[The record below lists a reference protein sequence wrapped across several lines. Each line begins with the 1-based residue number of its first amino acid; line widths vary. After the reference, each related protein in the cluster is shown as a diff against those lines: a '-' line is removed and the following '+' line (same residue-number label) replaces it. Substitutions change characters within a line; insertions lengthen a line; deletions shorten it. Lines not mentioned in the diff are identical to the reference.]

1 MNTEIHV
8 GEIYVHH
15 KGNYVKVLAKCK
27 HTETSENM
35 IAYIHV
41 YNARKGN
48 TDPNLLFTK
57 SDDDTIWVRPESMW
71 FDEVKPGVTRFTKF
85 NKEK

>member
-1 MNTEIHV
+1 
-8 GEIYVHH
+8 
-15 KGNYVKVLAKCK
+15 
-27 HTETSENM
+27 M
-35 IAYIHV
+35 IVYIHV

-48 TDPNLLFTK
+48 TDPNLFFTK
-57 SDDDTIWVRPESMW
+57 SDDNTIWVRPESMW